1 MAIRNDLSSVKAN
14 VFRRIDEAFP
24 QQCSFLQQLI
34 RIETVN
40 PPGKYEEIMR
50 FLSSFAAENG
60 LRSEIFETP
69 QQKCIDAGLDANEHR
84 LSIKITEGNLR
95 PRILLLAH
103 ADTVPIGDKALWK
116 HDPFKGEIAEGK
128 IYGRGACDCKGR
140 IAGYVFALLALKREL
155 KSLPSEVS
163 VAVTADEEIGGT
175 TGAKYLLDE
184 KVLDCDLCIGEGYTW
199 EVFHGF
205 KGLLWFRI
213 TIKGATA
220 HGSTPNLGISV
231 VPALE
236 DILRQLREYREQ
248 KLSSSVGLSDTTMNV
263 GIVHAGS
270 KINMVPDFAT
280 VEIDFRVG
288 SNHKVK
294 QIIAE
299 VSEIV
304 ERVKHA
310 NPSVSITLDVPNES
324 EPISLDPHHNLVKT
338 VHSAVEEV
346 ANRKIPVTLWF
357 AHSDTLHFL
366 KKGIPCVNYGA
377 GRAGVAHITDE
388 YVDLE
393 DLRLS
398 TKAVAL
404 SILKLMTGT
413 GADDA

>member
-1 MAIRNDLSSVKAN
+1 MAIRNDLGTVKTN
-14 VFRRIDEAFP
+14 IFRRIDETFP

-40 PPGKYEEIMR
+40 PPGKYEEIVK

-69 QQKCIDAGLDANEHR
+69 QQKCVDAGLDANERR
-84 LSIKITEGNLR
+84 LSIKITEGSSR

-103 ADTVPIGDKALWK
+103 ADTVPIGDKVLWK
-116 HDPFKGEIAEGK
+116 HDPFKGEITEGK

-163 VAVTADEEIGGT
+163 VAVTADEEIGGE
-175 TGAKYLLDE
+175 TGAKYLLD
-184 KVLDCDLCIGEGYTW
+184 KKILDCDLCIGEGYTW

-220 HGSTPNLGISV
+220 HGSTPHLGISV

-248 KLSSSVGLSDTTMNV
+248 KLSSSDGLSDTTMNV

-270 KINMVPDFAT
+270 KINMVPDLAT
-280 VEIDFRVG
+280 VEIDCRVG

-304 ERVKHA
+304 KRVKDA
-310 NPSVSITLDVPNES
+310 NPKVSITLDVPNKS
-324 EPISLDPHHNLVKT
+324 EPISMDPEHNLVKT

-366 KKGIPCVNYGA
+366 NKGIPSVNYGA

-388 YVDLE
+388 YIDLE
-393 DLRLS
+393 DLKLS

-404 SILKLMTGT
+404 SILKLTTG
-413 GADDA
+413 

>member
-1 MAIRNDLSSVKAN
+1 MAIRNDLGTVKMN
-14 VFRRIDEAFP
+14 IFRRIDETFP

-40 PPGKYEEIMR
+40 PPGKYEEILK

-69 QQKCIDAGLDANEHR
+69 QQKCVDAGLVANERR
-84 LSIKITEGNLR
+84 LSIKITEGSSR

-103 ADTVPIGDKALWK
+103 ADTVPIGDKVLWK

-155 KSLPSEVS
+155 KSLPCEVS
-163 VAVTADEEIGGT
+163 VAVTVDEEIGGE

-213 TIKGATA
+213 TIKGVTA
-220 HGSTPNLGISV
+220 HGSTPHLGISV

-236 DILRQLREYREQ
+236 DVLTQLREYREQ
-248 KLSSSVGLSDTTMNV
+248 KLTSSDGLSDTTMNV

-270 KINMVPDFAT
+270 KINMVPDLAT
-280 VEIDFRVG
+280 VEIDCRVG

-304 ERVKHA
+304 KGVKDA
-310 NPSVSITLDVPNES
+310 NPKVSITLDVPNES
-324 EPISLDPHHNLVKT
+324 EPISMDPKHNLLKT

-346 ANRKIPVTLWF
+346 TNREIPVTLWF

-366 KKGIPCVNYGA
+366 RKGIPSVNYGA
-377 GRAGVAHITDE
+377 GRAGVAHTTDE
-388 YVDLE
+388 YMDLE
-393 DLRLS
+393 DLKLS

-404 SILKLMTGT
+404 SILRLMTG
-413 GADDA
+413 

>member
-1 MAIRNDLSSVKAN
+1 MKAN
-14 VFRRIDEAFP
+14 VFRRIDETFP

-34 RIETVN
+34 HIETIN
-40 PPGKYEEIMR
+40 PPGKYREIVK
-50 FLSSFAAENG
+50 FLSSVAAENG
-60 LRSEIFETP
+60 LRNEIFETP
-69 QQKCIDAGLDANEHR
+69 QQKCIDAGLDANEQR
-84 LSIKITEGNLR
+84 LSIKITEGSSR

-103 ADTVPIGDKALWK
+103 ADTVPVGDRALWK

-128 IYGRGACDCKGR
+128 MYGRGACDCKGR

-155 KSLPSEVS
+155 NPFPSEVS
-163 VAVTADEEIGGT
+163 VAVTADEEIGGE

-184 KVLDCDLCIGEGYTW
+184 KILDCDFCIGEGYTW

-205 KGLLWFRI
+205 KGLLWIRI

-220 HGSTPNLGISV
+220 HGSTPHLGISV

-236 DILRQLREYREQ
+236 DVLRQLREYREQ
-248 KLSSSVGLSDTTMNV
+248 KLPSSVGLSNTTMNI

-270 KINMVPDFAT
+270 KINMVPDLAT
-280 VEIDFRVG
+280 VEIDCRVG

-294 QIIAE
+294 QIVAE
-299 VSEIV
+299 LSEIV
-304 ERVKHA
+304 KRVEDA
-310 NPSVSITLDVPNES
+310 NPKVSITLDVPNES
-324 EPISLDPHHNLVKT
+324 EPISLNPQHNLVKT

-346 ANRKIPVTLWF
+346 SNRKIPVTLWF

-366 KKGIPCVNYGA
+366 RKGIPSVNYGA

-393 DLRLS
+393 DLKLS

-404 SILKLMTGT
+404 SILKLMMG
-413 GADDA
+413 

>member
-1 MAIRNDLSSVKAN
+1 MAARNYLGAVKTN
-14 VFRRIDEAFP
+14 VFRRVDETFP

-40 PPGKYEEIMR
+40 PPGKYEEIIK
-50 FLSSFAAENG
+50 FLGSFAAENG
-60 LRSEIFETP
+60 LQSEICETP
-69 QQKCIDAGLDANEHR
+69 QQKCMNAGIDTNERR
-84 LSIKITEGNLR
+84 LSIKITEGSSR

-103 ADTVPIGDKALWK
+103 ADTVPIGYKILWK
-116 HDPFKGEIAEGK
+116 HDPFKGEITEGK
-128 IYGRGACDCKGR
+128 MYGRGACDCKGR

-163 VAVTADEEIGGT
+163 IAVTADEEIGGE

-184 KVLDCDLCIGEGYTW
+184 KILDCDLCIGEGYTW

-220 HGSTPNLGISV
+220 HGSTPHLGISV

-270 KINMVPDFAT
+270 KINMVPDLAT
-280 VEIDFRVG
+280 VEIDCRVG
-288 SNHKVK
+288 SNHKIK

-304 ERVKHA
+304 KRVKHA
-310 NPSVSITLDVPNES
+310 NPKVSITLDVPNES
-324 EPISLDPHHNLVKT
+324 EPISLDPQHNLVKT

-366 KKGIPCVNYGA
+366 KKDIPSVNYGA

-388 YVDLE
+388 YIDLE
-393 DLRLS
+393 DLKLS

-404 SILKLMTGT
+404 SILKLMME
-413 GADDA
+413 